1 VISEAEFDSSQKR
14 LYATTRNNRNKNYL
28 ESVILWL
35 VQASALV
42 LPSPFLIMDRRSEE
56 SRKNPRRFSNK
67 ILPKPQTIWQPTQRW
82 RMGFAMSMCQGELAD
97 RKMRG
102 APIRSKMAAMSR
114 GTSQLCCR
122 RKQGGPYFHP
132 HWPLSLR
139 VSPILCLLYKL
150 STPLTFHSTST
161 IIGGLHYYY

>member
-1 VISEAEFDSSQKR
+1 MISEAEFDSSQKR
-14 LYATTRNNRNKNYL
+14 LYATIRNNRNKNYL

-97 RKMRG
+97 RKMRAHQSDPRWRPCRAVQASCVVG
-102 APIRSKMAAMSR
+102 VNREAP
-114 GTSQLCCR
+114 T
-122 RKQGGPYFHP
+122 
-132 HWPLSLR
+132 
-139 VSPILCLLYKL
+139 
-150 STPLTFHSTST
+150 STPTGRFPFVFRPFYACYTGYLHPSRSTVLSQ
-161 IIGGLHYYY
+161 